1 MKTINKLLAITIAS
15 ATTLNITSCSDS
27 FFDRY
32 PTDSMQMETYLQ
44 NDTELQNVLL
54 NGYYHLQGITL
65 NVNFINS
72 LATDEAYDYKKNN
85 SVNHISLNECTW
97 DATLGITSDIWEY
110 CFNVINRCNNVLQYL
125 NNASENNRTQFE
137 GEASFLRAYA
147 YFTLVRLFGPVPI
160 TTTPINDYTN
170 LYNYDRSSVDEVYK
184 LIKSDLDVAINNLP
198 YNYTA
203 DNMQGRATKIAAY
216 TMQAEVYMTLQDFT
230 SAQTSLDK
238 VIDYANQNSNELG
251 LEEDV
256 LQIYA
261 SNNPMGKEI
270 IFAAQ
275 FNNGATVVANELMG
289 RCIPAATPSTQPA
302 YIYADGTSSTITTSQ
317 GTSVMLMTWE
327 LFNKL
332 KENNNDQRFQ
342 KLAYDGIYV
351 DEFVSTASN
360 EVRVTDEGYT
370 YIPITLKY
378 FDFENEGMT
387 TCASGNDNIIY
398 RFADVLLMY
407 AECLNENGNTEQA
420 AIYLNQV
427 RSRAGL
433 DNTTAST
440 QTEMDLAI
448 ENERLLEL
456 CFEGHRWYDLVR
468 RNRITSIME
477 EHYAHRTPGLN
488 PSLQASNNGMTVS
501 NVADMTGSPA
511 TWKWSN
517 SSAPILFGIPY
528 DQIQLSNNWTQN
540 ELY

>member
-125 NNASENNRTQFE
+125 NNASENNHTQFE

-198 YNYTA
+198 YKYTA